1 MTELKKY
8 FPLVAFSILLF
19 LGLSN
24 LGKVLGFLS
33 NIISV
38 FMPLILGIA
47 IAFVLNLLLKI
58 IENKVLT
65 KMKPLKNNKLIQKN
79 KRLISILVTY
89 LFTISVITLIILF
102 IIPQVV
108 ASAKT
113 LVEKLPEYGENIMV
127 LGTKAYNYFGL
138 SEDTLKQ
145 LFENFKD
152 MFVSLSE
159 FTANTLLKVLSVTLN
174 ITSGALSL
182 FLGLVFSIYI
192 LAQKEKLIEIVSKI
206 NRAINSKKV
215 ATYLSDLGVESTM
228 IFSKFVGGQII
239 EAMILGSLCFIGLLI
254 FDIPYAP
261 LVSVLIA
268 ITSLIP
274 VVGAFIGTVPSVLI
288 IAMESPTKALFFIIF
303 ILILQQLE
311 GNIIYPRVVGG
322 AIGIG
327 GFWVFLAIT
336 VGGGLFGIVGMLL
349 GVPAMAILY
358 SVVRKAVNNK
368 LNIAD
373 KPTNIN
379 AKHGAAHKAK

>member
-47 IAFVLNLLLKI
+47 IAFILNLLVKI
-58 IENKVLT
+58 IENKFIL
-65 KMKPLKNNKLIQKN
+65 KAKPLKNNKMIQKN
-79 KRLISILVTY
+79 KRLISILITY
-89 LFTISVITLIILF
+89 LFTLSIITLIILF
-102 IIPQVV
+102 IVPQVV

-113 LVEKLPEYGENIMV
+113 LVDKLPEYGENIMV

-138 SEDTLKQ
+138 SEETLKQ
-145 LFENFKD
+145 IFGNFKD
-152 MFVSLSE
+152 MFVGLSE

-182 FLGLVFSIYI
+182 FLGLIFSIYI

-206 NRAINSKKV
+206 NRAINSKK
-215 ATYLSDLGVESTM
+215 AAAYLSDLGVESAM
-228 IFSKFVGGQII
+228 IFSKFVGGQIT
-239 EAMILGSLCFIGLLI
+239 EALILGSLCFIGLLI

-274 VVGAFIGTVPSVLI
+274 VVGSFIGTIPSVLI
-288 IAMESPTKALFFIIF
+288 IAMESPPQALFFIIF

-311 GNIIYPRVVGG
+311 NNLIYPRIVGG

-358 SVVRKAVNNK
+358 SVVRKAVNTK
-368 LNIAD
+368 LNIVDNPAN
-373 KPTNIN
+373 NID
-379 AKHGAAHKAK
+379 KHGAVHKAK